1 MSTEISEL
9 KRDLLELIEYNQLYS
24 NGYKS
29 TYMVDCKNKE
39 LVSNELGG
47 IDAPVVSVDSNDI
60 ALYGYIGTS
69 IVDIIQ
75 SLYKEA
81 NYDLETAENGVI
93 VLKNFEEIGF
103 VDLSKAH
110 ETLKKAE
117 DESTEEVYFRY
128 PGMEDEIKTT
138 TDELW
143 KYIHNRTTKNEHGI
157 YICSDIA
164 HGLMSPSSFNVL
176 DEEGKESTIDTSKVT
191 VILTGDFSKYDT
203 IQYPIPLEC
212 RISQEY
218 ECDEFGTIS
227 SGGRTRRRTRQKNA

>member
-24 NGYKS
+24 NGYKA

-39 LVSNELGG
+39 LVSNELEG
-47 IDAPVVSVDSNDI
+47 IAAPVVSVDSNDI
-60 ALYGYIGTS
+60 TLCGYRGTS

-93 VLKNFEEIGF
+93 VLKNFEDLGF
-103 VDLSKAH
+103 IDLNEAK
-110 ETLKKAE
+110 ETLRQAKEESKK
-117 DESTEEVYFRY
+117 EVYFKY
-128 PGMEDEIKTT
+128 PGMDEETKTPT
-138 TDELW
+138 ENLSS
-143 KYIHNRTTKNEHGI
+143 YIDYKSLKNDIG
-157 YICSDIA
+157 CNVCMDIA
-164 HGLMSPSSFNVL
+164 HGLMTPSSFYVL
-176 DEEGKESTIDTSKVT
+176 DEEGKESTLDTSKVT

-203 IQYPIPLEC
+203 IQYPMSLEC
-212 RISQEY
+212 RINQEY

-227 SGGRTRRRTRQKNA
+227 SGERTRKRSRI